1 MFIQIYLFRYENF
14 VKVLMNKEL
23 IFLEVF
29 SILFTTNFVSYNY
42 LFKKNRII

>member
-23 IFLEVF
+23 IFLEVLIQYSF
-29 SILFTTNFVSYNY
+29 HN
-42 LFKKNRII
+42 